1 MVSIS
6 IIKYNINGERTQESM
21 CCKDFLQSPHLC
33 IASIDRT
40 MSGDDAWIEYKQ
52 LPTPTKRTN
61 QQCK

>member
-6 IIKYNINGERTQESM
+6 IIKYDINGERTQESM
-21 CCKDFLQSPHLC
+21 CCKDFLHPPHLST
-33 IASIDRT
+33 ASIDRT

-52 LPTPTKRTN
+52 LPMPRKRIN